1 MIEQLVVYLVVA
13 AAAVW
18 TAWTLVVRGWWSRRA
33 ATRKA
38 AGPASAADPTATA
51 DRKAAL
57 QAVTRLLSTP
67 SPSTRMVTRSPGCR

>member
-18 TAWTLVVRGWWSRRA
+18 TAWTLVVRSWWSRRA

-38 AGPASAADPTATA
+38 AVPAS
-51 DRKAAL
+51 
-57 QAVTRLLSTP
+57 
-67 SPSTRMVTRSPGCR
+67 GCGPDCNCGS

>member
-38 AGPASAADPTATA
+38 AGPAS
-51 DRKAAL
+51 
-57 QAVTRLLSTP
+57 
-67 SPSTRMVTRSPGCR
+67 GCGPDCNCGS